1 MQRRAPSSADPRP
14 ATGQAAELSAMVSAL
29 FGHINRRSAGDS
41 LAVMGEAGL
50 TMAQLV
56 TLHLL
61 AHAGG
66 RSVGEIGSRLRLSAP
81 ATSHLVERLVQAG
94 LVARAEDP
102 DDRRQRR
109 LAITSDGRRLVDR
122 INAERTR
129 EVSAVLARLSPV
141 LRRQFADVLTRVIDE
156 LASLPEEPAS

>member
-1 MQRRAPSSADPRP
+1 VERRTQVSRRPSRDQP
-14 ATGQAAELSAMVSAL
+14 TAL
-29 FGHINRRSAGDS
+29 FGQMHRRFAGDL

-50 TMAQLV
+50 TMPQLV

-66 RSVGEIGSRLRLSAP
+66 RSVGEIGNRLRLSPA
-81 ATSHLVERLVQAG
+81 ATSQLVERLVQAD

-109 LAITSDGRRLVDR
+109 LAITAAGRRLVDR
-122 INAERTR
+122 INSERTR
-129 EVSAVLARLSPV
+129 ELSRLLAQLSPL
-141 LRRQFADVLTRVIDE
+141 LRRQFADVLSRVIEE
-156 LASLPEEPAS
+156 LASLPEESA

>member
-1 MQRRAPSSADPRP
+1 MERRGPISRRPSH
-14 ATGQAAELSAMVSAL
+14 GQPVELSGLVSAL
-29 FGHINRRSAGDS
+29 FGHIHRRSAGDS

-50 TMAQLV
+50 TMPQLV

-66 RSVGEIGSRLRLSAP
+66 RSVGEIGTRLRLSPA
-81 ATSHLVERLVQAG
+81 ATSHLVERLVQAD

-109 LAITSDGRRLVDR
+109 LAITAAGRRLVDR
-122 INAERTR
+122 INSERTR
-129 EVSAVLARLSPV
+129 EVSAVLARLSPL
-141 LRRQFADVLTRVIDE
+141 LRRQFADVLSRVIEE
-156 LASLPEEPAS
+156 LASLPEESA

>member
-1 MQRRAPSSADPRP
+1 MQRRVSSPDVSP
-14 ATGQAAELSAMVSAL
+14 ATGQAAELSALVSAL
-29 FGHINRRSAGDS
+29 FSNINRRSAGAS

-50 TMAQLV
+50 TMPQLV

-66 RSVGEIGSRLRLSAP
+66 RSVGAIATKLRLSPA

-109 LAITSDGRRLVDR
+109 LAITADGR
-122 INAERTR
+122 
-129 EVSAVLARLSPV
+129 
-141 LRRQFADVLTRVIDE
+141 
-156 LASLPEEPAS
+156 